1 MSHFTYNL
9 QRVLDAR
16 EARTSLCEVKLA
28 QSQRRLEGFREQ
40 QRTCQEDLQRQAGN
54 QAADTRAAQPAHEL
68 RTARA
73 WMLHL
78 ASQVDQSMR
87 NVIGQLEHVHKH
99 REELKTSLM
108 EKKIIENHAKRQR
121 RNWME
126 QARKR
131 EQKNLDEQAGNMRR
145 TAITAMIDKEA
156 P

>member
-16 EARTSLCEVKLA
+16 EAKTSLCEVKLA
-28 QSQRRLEGFREQ
+28 QSQRRLEAYRQHEQ
-40 QRTCQEDLQRQAGN
+40 ACKEDLQRQACN
-54 QAADTRAAQPAHEL
+54 QAADTREAKPAHEL

-78 ASQVDQSMR
+78 ANQVDQSMR
-87 NVIGQLEHVHKH
+87 NVISQLEHVHKQ

-131 EQKNLDEQAGNMRR
+131 EQKNIDEQAGNMSR
-145 TAITAMIDKEA
+145 TAISAMALKES